1 MTARTRRF
9 LAVASVLCVLALG
22 ITLAGSAL
30 GAETDVLADS
40 GHASLSDGQSL
51 GDRSAPFAQADD
63 EDDEDEEDTRVINIT
78 NAGEN
83 VEYTLTA
90 PSLDPVA
97 PYVEVGENAEDAENP
112 DVVRGDT
119 AFGVIGGGA
128 YDTYRFTGPIEDVEL
143 QSGNIEEL
151 EVRIDGESVDP
162 RTLNGEETETA
173 TETPT
178 PTTTATATPTATETE
193 TATTTTTTA
202 TTTATETATTTA
214 TTTETATETPTATPT
229 ATATETAT
237 ASETAAPTSTST
249 AGPSPTPSA
258 TTTDSTPT
266 TAVSGGESDGGGGFT
281 LLMYVL
287 IGVIT
292 GLVLAASLA
301 YVVRS

>member
-51 GDRSAPFAQADD
+51 GDRSAPFAQADDEDD

-193 TATTTTTTA
+193 TATTTT
-202 TTTATETATTTA
+202 ATETATTTA

-229 ATATETAT
+229 ATATET

>member
-193 TATTTTTTA
+193 TATTTT
-202 TTTATETATTTA
+202 ATETATTTA
-214 TTTETATETPTATPT
+214 PTTETPTATPT
-229 ATATETAT
+229 ATATET

-266 TAVSGGESDGGGGFT
+266 TAVSGGESGGGGGFT

>member
-40 GHASLSDGQSL
+40 GHASLSDGQGL

-128 YDTYRFTGPIEDVEL
+128 YDTYRFTGPSEDVEL

-193 TATTTTTTA
+193 TATTTT
-202 TTTATETATTTA
+202 ATETATTTA

-229 ATATETAT
+229 ATATET

>member
-51 GDRSAPFAQADD
+51 GDRSAPFAQADDEDD

-193 TATTTTTTA
+193 TATTTT
-202 TTTATETATTTA
+202 ATETATTTA
-214 TTTETATETPTATPT
+214 TTTETATETPTATTT

-266 TAVSGGESDGGGGFT
+266 TAVSGGESGGGGGFT

>member
-1 MTARTRRF
+1 MTARTQRF

-40 GHASLSDGQSL
+40 GHAGLSDGQDL

-128 YDTYRFTGPIEDVEL
+128 YDTYRFTGPSEDVEL

-193 TATTTTTTA
+193 TATTTTTA

-214 TTTETATETPTATPT
+214 TTTETATETPTATTT
-229 ATATETAT
+229 ATATETA
-237 ASETAAPTSTST
+237 SETAVPTSTSV

-258 TTTDSTPT
+258 TAADSTPT
-266 TAVSGGESDGGGGFT
+266 TAVSGGESGGGGGFT

>member
-40 GHASLSDGQSL
+40 GHAGLSDGQGL

-143 QSGNIEEL
+143 QSENIEEL

-162 RTLNGEETETA
+162 RTLSGEETETA

-178 PTTTATATPTATETE
+178 PTTTATVTP
-193 TATTTTTTA
+193 
-202 TTTATETATTTA
+202 TATETATTTA
-214 TTTETATETPTATPT
+214 TTTETATETPTATMT

-258 TTTDSTPT
+258 TAADSTPT
-266 TAVSGGESDGGGGFT
+266 TAVSGGESGGGGGFT

>member
-22 ITLAGSAL
+22 VTLAGSAL
-30 GAETDVLADS
+30 GAQTDVLADS
-40 GHASLSDGQSL
+40 GHAGLSDGQDL

-143 QSGNIEEL
+143 QSENIEEL

-162 RTLNGEETETA
+162 RTLSGEETETA

-178 PTTTATATPTATETE
+178 PTTTATVTPTATETE
-193 TATTTTTTA
+193 TATTTTTA

-214 TTTETATETPTATPT
+214 TTTETATETPTATTT
-229 ATATETAT
+229 ATATET

-258 TTTDSTPT
+258 TAADSTPT
-266 TAVSGGESDGGGGFT
+266 TAVSGGESGGGGGFT